1 MSQASQVK
9 SVQGTAQRGVTLV
22 ELMVVVAIVGIIGVI
37 GMPSFARMLSSNT
50 VTSQVNGFL
59 IDAQFSRSEALK
71 RGTSVTMC
79 RSANP
84 DAAAPTC
91 VKSTD
96 AGGWETG
103 WIIFVDGDNDGVRA
117 SGEQLLRVQQSV
129 ADSGGI
135 QPVGGAY
142 DVIRYRATGWAP
154 GKATSLRFLPRA
166 QSAQSDVTLGRT
178 VCVNTL
184 GRVKSMNT
192 SDAVCVAGTGS

>member
-1 MSQASQVK
+1 VSKASQVQ
-9 SVQGTAQRGVTLV
+9 SLHRPAQRGVTLI
-22 ELMVVVAIVGIIGVI
+22 ELMVVVAIVGIIGMI
-37 GMPSFARMLSSNT
+37 GAPSFARMVASNT

-84 DAAAPTC
+84 DAATPTC
-91 VKSTD
+91 VKPTD

-103 WIIFVDGDNDGVRA
+103 WIIFVDSDNDGVRT
-117 SGEQLLRVQQSV
+117 SDEQLLRVQQTIG
-129 ADSGGI
+129 DSGGI

-142 DVIRYRATGWAP
+142 DVIRYRATGWAT
-154 GKATSLRFLPRA
+154 GKAASLRFLPRA
-166 QSAQSDVTLGRT
+166 ESAQSDVKLGRT

-192 SDAVCVAGTGS
+192 SDAVCAAGS